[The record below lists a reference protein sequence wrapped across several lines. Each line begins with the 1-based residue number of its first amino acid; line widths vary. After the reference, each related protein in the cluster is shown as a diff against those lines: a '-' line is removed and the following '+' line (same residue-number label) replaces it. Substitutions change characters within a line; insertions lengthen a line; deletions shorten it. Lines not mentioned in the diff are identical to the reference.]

1 MSNYPDSVYGWN
13 HYDGDSPEVNSIGLP
28 LEFADADLPTSI
40 PTDGDAMSTD
50 DAARTA
56 QLSYSPGIAEM
67 GTFAGSGSQ
76 ETEPPKAATPATPP
90 TTPKQPGLWQAV
102 GSAIMGGLVGV
113 SKTNSTAAVA
123 SGDSTLSTS

>member
-1 MSNYPDSVYGWN
+1 MSNYPNSVYGWN

-50 DAARTA
+50 DASRTA

-76 ETEPPKAATPATPP
+76 ESEPPKAATPATP
-90 TTPKQPGLWQAV
+90 TTAAKQPGLWAAV
-102 GSAIMGGLVGV
+102 GQAIFGGTVQV
-113 SKTNSTAAVA
+113 SKQNSTAAVA
-123 SGDSTLSTS
+123 SGQSDLSTS